1 MKNKIDVSIIIPVY
15 NSERYIAYII
25 EDLLNQ
31 SYENFE
37 IIVIND
43 GSTDNSQEILAEF
56 EKRDERVKVVEV
68 KNAGVSEARN
78 LGISLA
84 KGDYI
89 RFIDADDRINK
100 DSVKNMVDIVKK
112 DHEIDVVIG
121 SFRTIPDMNY
131 YYGEYATTGKQNLN
145 QMAFDFLQNVRSFYY
160 GVVWNKLYKRSI
172 ILNNHLKFDRRLIWC
187 EDFVFNLQ
195 YYKCCE
201 WFYFLP
207 LNKNVYDYIQHETSA
222 TKSVKKLS
230 QDKYAVIN
238 EIRKKEAE
246 AFFEKVGMSELIKL
260 EWKYSFLFGD
270 LLIIAS
276 KKDISTKQKYIKM
289 KKILMQPE
297 MYEYVKHKADYFKK
311 DTFYRFTFWVIQKK
325 RYIFMYIYISIFAW
339 FSENMKWAK
348 GIWKKLGGRRPKVL

>member
-43 GSTDNSQEILAEF
+43 GSTDNSQRILAEF
-56 EKRDERVKVVEV
+56 EKRDERVKAVEV

-121 SFRTIPDMNY
+121 SFRTIPDMKY

-172 ILNNHLKFDRRLIWC
+172 I
-187 EDFVFNLQ
+187 
-195 YYKCCE
+195 
-201 WFYFLP
+201 
-207 LNKNVYDYIQHETSA
+207 
-222 TKSVKKLS
+222 
-230 QDKYAVIN
+230 
-238 EIRKKEAE
+238 
-246 AFFEKVGMSELIKL
+246 
-260 EWKYSFLFGD
+260 
-270 LLIIAS
+270 
-276 KKDISTKQKYIKM
+276 
-289 KKILMQPE
+289 
-297 MYEYVKHKADYFKK
+297 
-311 DTFYRFTFWVIQKK
+311 
-325 RYIFMYIYISIFAW
+325 
-339 FSENMKWAK
+339 
-348 GIWKKLGGRRPKVL
+348 

>member
-112 DHEIDVVIG
+112 DH
-121 SFRTIPDMNY
+121 
-131 YYGEYATTGKQNLN
+131 
-145 QMAFDFLQNVRSFYY
+145 
-160 GVVWNKLYKRSI
+160 
-172 ILNNHLKFDRRLIWC
+172 
-187 EDFVFNLQ
+187 
-195 YYKCCE
+195 
-201 WFYFLP
+201 
-207 LNKNVYDYIQHETSA
+207 
-222 TKSVKKLS
+222 
-230 QDKYAVIN
+230 
-238 EIRKKEAE
+238 
-246 AFFEKVGMSELIKL
+246 
-260 EWKYSFLFGD
+260 
-270 LLIIAS
+270 
-276 KKDISTKQKYIKM
+276 
-289 KKILMQPE
+289 
-297 MYEYVKHKADYFKK
+297 
-311 DTFYRFTFWVIQKK
+311 
-325 RYIFMYIYISIFAW
+325 
-339 FSENMKWAK
+339 
-348 GIWKKLGGRRPKVL
+348 